1 KIVEGARVNVPPQS
15 GRKHPHQDFIQIDT
29 TNVLFICGGTFDG
42 LAQVIARRVKTKG
55 ALGFTGSNAARQPAT
70 SPAALLRAVTP
81 DDLMRYG
88 LIPELVGRLPVTTYV
103 EPLDHAALMAVL
115 TQPRN
120 ALVKQFQRLFEM
132 DNVELVFADEALRLA
147 ADLALKRQT
156 GARGLR
162 AILESTLLDVM
173 YIIPSRSDVRR
184 VVITADAIAGRARPL
199 LLGSNGRALTW
210 GDEPLEDAA

>member
-1 KIVEGARVNVPPQS
+1 
-15 GRKHPHQDFIQIDT
+15 
-29 TNVLFICGGTFDG
+29 
-42 LAQVIARRVKTKG
+42 
-55 ALGFTGSNAARQPAT
+55 
-70 SPAALLRAVTP
+70 
-81 DDLMRYG
+81 
-88 LIPELVGRLPVTTYV
+88 
-103 EPLDHAALMAVL
+103 
-115 TQPRN
+115 
-120 ALVKQFQRLFEM
+120 
-132 DNVELVFADEALRLA
+132 LVFADEALRLA

-199 LLGSNGRALTW
+199 LLGSNGRALAW